1 MMNES
6 DFPNREAYVEAR
18 LQHLTHCL
26 QEMGVCEC
34 GEGAGLVDPELY
46 LGFLCRVLALAAEAC
61 VPAAPDLAS
70 EGSQL
75 PPPED
80 IPADRLA
87 DKLQQ
92 IIDGL
97 AGLRVF
103 LTNTGHLSDVEFYK
117 ELWSEA
123 LNEFTWDM
131 SGCTNGGMHLDLLG
145 SGSEEDTRSWLAYY
159 ADDQQRREWQ
169 DQFPFEELPARK
181 ELVSD
186 RDADLP
192 KPDYR

>member
-1 MMNES
+1 MHES
-6 DFPNREAYVEAR
+6 DFPSREAYVEAR
-18 LQHLTHCL
+18 LQHLKHRL
-26 QEMGVCEC
+26 REMGICEC
-34 GEGAGLVDPELY
+34 SEHSALSDPELQ
-46 LGFLCRVLALAAEAC
+46 LAFLEQVLAIEAEPCTTYAHQ
-61 VPAAPDLAS
+61 LIS
-70 EGSQL
+70 RGIQL

-80 IPADRLA
+80 IPEDRVV

-92 IIDGL
+92 IIDAL
-97 AGLRVF
+97 SGLRVF
-103 LTNTGHLSDVEFYK
+103 LTNTGHLSDLQLYK

-145 SGSEEDTRSWLAYY
+145 SGSEEDTQTWLAYF
-159 ADDQQRREWQ
+159 ADEQQRREWQ
-169 DQFPFEELPARK
+169 DQFPHETLPPRK

-186 RDADLP
+186 RDTELP